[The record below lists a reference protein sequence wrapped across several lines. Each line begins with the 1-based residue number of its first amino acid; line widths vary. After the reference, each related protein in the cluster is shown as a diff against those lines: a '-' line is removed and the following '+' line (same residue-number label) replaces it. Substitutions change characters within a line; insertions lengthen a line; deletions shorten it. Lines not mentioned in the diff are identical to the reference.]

1 MKTRVYNPE
10 SNEDYKGMK
19 NLMVELCKV
28 TGSQFDEK
36 RFKNGIQRRTIDK
49 YNQQGMLIA
58 EDENK
63 IVGMIIAE
71 VLVSPFV
78 ETYGNISNF
87 VVSPTSRGKGVGKAL
102 IDASFEFFKNMGVSR
117 VETNVRDLEKEGKLF
132 NKYGFEKK
140 FIVMEK
146 KISMEEI
153 SKPY

>member
-28 TGSQFDEK
+28 TSSQFDEK
-36 RFKNGIQRRTIDK
+36 RFKNGIQRRTMDK

-58 EDENK
+58 EDKNK

-102 IDASFEFFKNMGVSR
+102 IDASFEFFKDMGVSK
-117 VETNVRDLEKEGKLF
+117 VETNVRDLEREGKLF
-132 NKYGFEKK
+132 SKYGFEKK